1 MTPSLD
7 QAIHAATH
15 EKWLSYWKRCRIQ
28 SIWHKFPDYSDEYNP
43 LWIRW
48 REIPEGEDVTV
59 KHPEIEIQQ
68 METPLN
74 TECYRAL
81 MKSLPKGSDWGT
93 KEAIDKATQY
103 YHENQLKKEKEFE
116 EFVEYKKNGNLKIE
130 TIDETKPISWES
142 IRDASTA

>member
-74 TECYRAL
+74 
-81 MKSLPKGSDWGT
+81 
-93 KEAIDKATQY
+93 Q
-103 YHENQLKKEKEFE
+103 N
-116 EFVEYKKNGNLKIE
+116 VIE
-130 TIDETKPISWES
+130 H
-142 IRDASTA
+142 